1 MDDYSIFIPPE
12 IRKSRNL
19 TPAQKLVLGALGILC
34 KKHGFAWISNET
46 LAQHLGM
53 SKSTVK
59 RSISSMKDMGILEIQ
74 LYTEENTT
82 GRKIVLTRGVGSNL
96 TWGGVK
102 MNPGV
107 GSKCTPNITSD
118 NITSEYN
125 TGNSSLSG
133 QRPENLES
141 VVHLFGQHNHPRREA
156 ESFYHYYESIGWVVG
171 KNPVKNWVALAKKWM
186 SKIKPSKT
194 YKILT

>member
-1 MDDYSIFIPPE
+1 MDDYAIFIPPE
-12 IRKSRNL
+12 LRKSKKL

-34 KKHGFAWISNET
+34 KKEGYAWISNET

-59 RSISSMKDMGILEIQ
+59 RSIASMKEMGVLEIQ

-82 GRKIVLTRGVGSNL
+82 RRKIRLGRGVGSNL

-107 GSKCTPNITSD
+107 GSKCTPNITSN
-118 NITSEYN
+118 NITREYKQEPPSEVDTIEYFKSNGSNAEIARDYYN
-125 TGNSSLSG
+125 
-133 QRPENLES
+133 
-141 VVHLFGQHNHPRREA
+141 
-156 ESFYHYYESIGWVVG
+156 YYESVGWVLGG
-171 KNPVKNWVALAKKWM
+171 KPVLNWRALANTWMKKN
-186 SKIKPSKT
+186 KPKPT
-194 YKILT
+194 YKILR